1 MDLIFSWIEGLSP
14 FQQSILGSAVFAISS
29 WLLQKVVK
37 KAKASGAAFSKAY
50 SEIDVHKHVLH
61 KEYIRSGNIQLASY
75 GASIAMLLAAR
86 WVMLGILIMV
96 FFFGINSLLQADWLY
111 VAAAWF
117 AFNCMLEA
125 RNWLKD
131 SSDPETISHVPEETV
146 SRIYENLRPKSQE
159 ELESAEKS

>member
-1 MDLIFSWIEGLSP
+1 MDLIFNWIEGLSP
-14 FQQSILGSAVFAISS
+14 FQQSILGSMVFAFSS

-37 KAKASGAAFSKAY
+37 KAKSSGTAFLEAY

-75 GASIAMLLAAR
+75 GATVAILLSAR
-86 WVMLGILIMV
+86 WVMLGILILV
-96 FFFGINSLLQADWLY
+96 FFFGINSLLQANWLY

-117 AFNCMLEA
+117 TFNCMLEA

-131 SSDPETISHVPEETV
+131 SSDAGTISHVPEETV
-146 SRIYENLRPKSQE
+146 SKIYESLRPNSKKG
-159 ELESAEKS
+159 LEQAEKS